1 MTGMSRYYIS
11 RILVSVAFGGLFALT
26 GSPWWMAVL
35 TSIVLIALFLYAPHS
50 GRYAVHPELG
60 VMALQRDERTQ
71 TVTDRAARNAFVVT
85 MLVIAG
91 MMIYFGS
98 TSIASVPIVALKLVL
113 AVAALTYFLSDFWLR
128 RSWS

>member
-1 MTGMSRYYIS
+1 
-11 RILVSVAFGGLFALT
+11 
-26 GSPWWMAVL
+26 
-35 TSIVLIALFLYAPHS
+35 
-50 GRYAVHPELG
+50 
-60 VMALQRDERTQ
+60 MALQRDERTQ

-98 TSIASVPIVALKLVL
+98 ASIASVPIVALKLVL